1 MTRSTLALKS
11 KELRHSRKLF
21 KTMRNRPV
29 S

>member
-1 MTRSTLALKS
+1 MTRSTLAVKY
-11 KELRHSRKLF
+11 KELRHSGKLF